1 MGRNEKEV
9 EETKVKKVYVQNL
22 QNGKQT
28 KPIQTGKNH
37 RWLQI
42 ALWMRNNVN
51 IDHLSLQF
59 NYTSIRL
66 W

>member
-42 ALWMRNNVN
+42 AL
-51 IDHLSLQF
+51 
-59 NYTSIRL
+59 
-66 W
+66 